1 MQSGASGEKYGAN
14 QIGATG
20 LRRTFYTRG
29 KKTMKKVLLASTALI
44 LSAGFAAAEV
54 TVGGDGRMGIAD
66 NFTGDLEFSSRIR
79 IKFTASGETDSG
91 LQFGGSVRA
100 DNSVDGTD
108 GLAGS
113 VYIMGSFGKLTMGD
127 IDSAAENAVGDVD
140 GVGYQLSGVHETTY
154 ITGDEDEGLLYEYSA
169 GDLTF
174 FASLGQREMDDEV
187 SVGVKYT
194 TGDLSFA
201 LGYEDQTSAA
211 DPHIVAGVTA
221 GFGDVTFKAIYGD
234 AGAVGNQYAASVSFT
249 TGATTFTVNA
259 ADDTDLAGDET
270 MGIGVAYDL
279 GGGAKIKAG
288 YVDNS
293 TDDTTGYDLGITFDF

>member
-1 MQSGASGEKYGAN
+1 
-14 QIGATG
+14 
-20 LRRTFYTRG
+20 
-29 KKTMKKVLLASTALI
+29 MKKVLLASTALI

-54 TVGGDGRMGIAD
+54 KVGGDGRMGIAD

-79 IKFTASGETDSG
+79 ISFTASGETDSG

-100 DNSVDGTD
+100 DNAGAGGGVD

-154 ITGDEDEGLLYEYSA
+154 IGGGDDEGLLYEYSA

-174 FASLGQREMDDEV
+174 YASLGQREIDDEV
-187 SVGVKYT
+187 SVGVKYS
-194 TGDLSFA
+194 TGDLTFA
-201 LGYEDQTSAA
+201 LGYEDQTSSA
-211 DPHIVAGVTA
+211 DPHIIAGVTA

-249 TGATTFTVNA
+249 SGATTFTVNA
-259 ADDTDLAGDET
+259 ADDTDLGGSET
-270 MGIGVAYDL
+270 MGLGVAYDL

-288 YVDNS
+288 YVD
-293 TDDTTGYDLGITFDF
+293 DDAMADAGYDLGITFDF